1 MQDFFCYRF
10 EDSDLKIDEERSRYK
25 QFDEGKLSIKKMK
38 DSLEKAGNILMASNL
53 DTDPKEIFLLYKRR
67 DIVEKHYD
75 SLKNSLEADR
85 IYLQSDDTVFGHVFI
100 SFLALY
106 GYTKIQNTL
115 KKNGL
120 INRYSPKDIF
130 ALYAKVKIVDFDG
143 KMVVLEIPKKI
154 ADLTKK
160 MNLDLFPKQPS

>member
-1 MQDFFCYRF
+1 
-10 EDSDLKIDEERSRYK
+10 
-25 QFDEGKLSIKKMK
+25 MK
-38 DSLEKAGNILMASNL
+38 DSLEKAGNILMVSNL
-53 DTDPKEIFLLYKRR
+53 DIDPMDIFLLYKRR
-67 DIVEKHYD
+67 DMVEKHYD
-75 SLKNSLEADR
+75 SLKNSLEADK

-106 GYTKIQNTL
+106 GYTIIQNTL
-115 KKNGL
+115 KKSGL
-120 INRYSPKDIF
+120 LNRYSPKDIF